1 MATKQVSKNGGN
13 KKAAPP
19 VPTHEEWPFAPFMD
33 LRKRMDQLFDDY
45 MRGWPRFPSLARDVW
60 EAEPFA
66 GMRHGVLD
74 VRFDISEGD
83 AGLDVSAEL
92 PGMVEKDIEVT
103 LSDGVLTIKGE
114 KKAETEEKKKDFH
127 LTERRYGSF
136 TRSFRVPG
144 TVDQD
149 KIKATFDKG
158 VLHIALPKHPESKAK
173 KKKIS
178 VSKK

>member
-1 MATKQVSKNGGN
+1 MATKQVSKGSGN
-13 KKAAPP
+13 KKAPP
-19 VPTHEEWPFAPFMD
+19 PAPTHEDWPFAPFMD
-33 LRKRMDQLFDDY
+33 LRKRMDQLFEDY
-45 MRGWPRFPSLARDVW
+45 MRGWPRFPSLGRDLW

-74 VRFDISEGD
+74 VRFDISESDD
-83 AGLDVSAEL
+83 ALEVTAEL
-92 PGMVEKDIEVT
+92 PGMEEKEIDVT

-114 KKAETEEKKKDFH
+114 KKAETEEKKKDYH

-136 TRSFRVPG
+136 SRSFRVPG

-149 KIKATFDKG
+149 KIKATFEKG
-158 VLHIALPKHPESKAK
+158 ILHLSLPKYPESKAK
-173 KKKIS
+173 KKKIA